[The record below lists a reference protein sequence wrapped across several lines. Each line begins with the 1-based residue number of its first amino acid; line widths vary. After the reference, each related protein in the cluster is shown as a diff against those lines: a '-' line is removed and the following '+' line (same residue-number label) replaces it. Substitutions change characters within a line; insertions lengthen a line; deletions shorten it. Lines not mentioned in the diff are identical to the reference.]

1 MRYRLSAQNPIEY
14 GGERTKT
21 VSDGGPDVTK
31 INSKLHFK
39 FYVTAALGNLNAS
52 ALRVMKFR
60 PFCIQK
66 GYLSTFYNTF

>member
-1 MRYRLSAQNPIEY
+1 MRDRLSAQNPIEY

-39 FYVTAALGNLNAS
+39 FYVTAALGNLNAG
-52 ALRVMKFR
+52 ALRVM
-60 PFCIQK
+60 
-66 GYLSTFYNTF
+66 

>member
-1 MRYRLSAQNPIEY
+1 MRYRLSIGFWAWTVVN

-39 FYVTAALGNLNAS
+39 FYVTAALGNLGGACEKS
-52 ALRVMKFR
+52 MSL
-60 PFCIQK
+60 
-66 GYLSTFYNTF
+66 T